1 MPNQRPNPRP
11 YRMEYTK
18 KINRLKMENDKPK
31 KQVKV
36 LKKELPEL
44 REKLKKIVDQRVVG
58 TVKWFN
64 ENKIWI
70 HQLQQHPRG

>member
-36 LKKELPEL
+36 LKKELTEL
-44 REKLKKIVDQRVVG
+44 REKLKKRQINDWSASLNG
-58 TVKWFN
+58 
-64 ENKIWI
+64 
-70 HQLQQHPRG
+70 LA